1 MLLYTEDQLLEEY
14 QIYVRQ
20 LHRTTP
26 SYCEAPTLEQFRVIF
41 EEYYTALYSG
51 ELDGDLH

>member
-41 EEYYTALYSG
+41 EEY
-51 ELDGDLH
+51 